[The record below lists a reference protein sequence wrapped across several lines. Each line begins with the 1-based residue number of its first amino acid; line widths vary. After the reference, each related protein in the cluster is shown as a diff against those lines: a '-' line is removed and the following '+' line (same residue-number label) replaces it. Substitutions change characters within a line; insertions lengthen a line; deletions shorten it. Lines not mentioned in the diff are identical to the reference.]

1 MPGNKQWYH
10 YRMKISDNNITINL
24 DEAKYFASQ
33 KQTWNQDTIED
44 KKIAVGKAITELMAV
59 VNKSNRNIAWDGCGE
74 I

>member
-1 MPGNKQWYH
+1 
-10 YRMKISDNNITINL
+10 MKISDNNITINL
-24 DEAKYFASQ
+24 DEAKYLASQ

-59 VNKSNRNIAWDGCGE
+59 VNKSNRNIAWDGFGE